1 MCNSLFFMKT
11 KTFFLVAVTCL
22 LILTGCKDEKPEYGS
37 PISVKVYGVNGR
49 LNLKVGF
56 MLGLTVSDPVKAD
69 NVPLTVSSNGSIVP
83 DKEIKWGYDQS
94 ASSRFFAYSPYD
106 ASFTG
111 QEIVTIQAPVDQ
123 STAEKLLKGNL
134 MTAVASGNPSE
145 SAVTMKLQ
153 HAMTAMALSF
163 DNRTGE
169 RITSVTAS
177 GFMTEGKLNILT
189 GVLTAT
195 GNKLPITP
203 LRSPNDDNS
212 FVFIYIPQDVTPVF
226 KVTLSSGRT
235 IAFTFNNYCHEYPG
249 RVIKMDIQI
258 DEKTPEA
265 NILDL
270 DGVNILQWTTND
282 LPPFP
287 ADYQYMTLSE
297 LNQVEPDA
305 NDDNFF
311 VAYLKSVTVTAV
323 DRSNQDVFGV
333 ILEDKTKA
341 IHVWTYLDSPLKVGN
356 TIVGPI
362 MGYMDKPSDDEF
374 HISYF
379 YTKYATIGK
388 ADELPCTTGTF
399 SGILDNLD
407 DWEYRRMEFKDV
419 TLKEPFEKDRA
430 VFVQNNT
437 SISVVCPGIS
447 VSLSEGVKGNLIGFP
462 VRSGSEI
469 IIMVY
474 DESQFDSF
482 SKDPSDDL
490 AITRADVYGWYDISD
505 PDTAVCFMNGSDTDL
520 QYSIRYYSS
529 GRSMQVADL
538 HNGEVHWA
546 FLYDCIKN
554 PVAGHMYTVAFNA
567 AGKTVRQGYTMEMEC
582 VKVQENTAWLVDSSG
597 KTGLVLAL

>member
-1 MCNSLFFMKT
+1 MQFTFFMKP
-11 KTFFLVAVTCL
+11 KSFFLVAVTCL
-22 LILTGCKDEKPEYGS
+22 MILSGCKDEKPEYGS

-49 LNLKVGF
+49 LNLKAGLK
-56 MLGLTVSDPVKAD
+56 LGLTVSDPVKAD

-94 ASSRFFAYSPYD
+94 ESSRFFAYSPYD
-106 ASFTG
+106 PSFTG
-111 QEIVTIQAPVDQ
+111 QEIVTIQAPADQ
-123 STAEKLLKGNL
+123 STADKLLKGNL
-134 MTAVASGNPSE
+134 MTAVASGNPNE

-153 HAMTAMALSF
+153 HAMTAMTLAF

-169 RITSVTAS
+169 RITSVAVS
-177 GFMTEGKLNILT
+177 GFMTEGKLNNLT

-195 GNKLPITP
+195 GNKQLITP
-203 LRSPNDDNS
+203 LRSSDDENS
-212 FVFIYIPQDVTPVF
+212 FVFIYIPQDVTPVY

-235 IAFTFNNYCHEYPG
+235 ISFTFNNYCHENPG
-249 RVIKMDIQI
+249 RVIRMNIII

-270 DGVNILQWTTND
+270 DGVNLLQWTSND
-282 LPPFP
+282 LPPFQS
-287 ADYQYMTLSE
+287 DYQYMTLSE
-297 LNQVEPDA
+297 LNQVVPDA

-311 VAYLKSVTVTAV
+311 AAYLKSVTVTAV
-323 DRSNQDVFGV
+323 DRTNQDVFGV

-341 IHVWTYLDSPLKVGN
+341 IHVWTYLNSQLKVGN
-356 TIVGPI
+356 TIVGPV

-379 YTKYATIGK
+379 YTNYATIGK
-388 ADELPCTTGTF
+388 AEELPCTTGTF
-399 SGILDNLD
+399 GGIKDNLD

-419 TLKEPFEKDRA
+419 TLKETFEKDRA

-447 VSLSEGVKGNLIGFP
+447 VSLSEGVRGNLIGFP
-462 VRSGSEI
+462 VRSGSEV

-482 SKDPSDDL
+482 SKNPSDDL

-520 QYSIRYYSS
+520 QYSTRYLST

-538 HNGEVHWA
+538 HKGEVHWT
-546 FLYDCIKN
+546 FLYDCLRN

-567 AGKTVRQGYTMEMEC
+567 TGKTGRQGFTMEMEC
-582 VKVQENTAWLVDSSG
+582 VKVEENTAWLVDSSG
-597 KTGLVLAL
+597 ETGLVLAL